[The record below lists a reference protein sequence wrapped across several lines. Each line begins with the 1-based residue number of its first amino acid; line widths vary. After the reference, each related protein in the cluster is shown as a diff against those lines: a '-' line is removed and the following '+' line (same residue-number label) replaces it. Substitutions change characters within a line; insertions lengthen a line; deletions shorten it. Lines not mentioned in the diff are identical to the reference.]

1 MATAAAASAPAQEHS
16 AETPRATLFKHAS
29 ALFALL
35 AVTVGANFLDLGA
48 FNIAVAMLIA
58 LVKGALIVLI
68 FMEVRHRSPLLWM
81 FVGAGFFWLM
91 LLLTLMMG
99 DYVSR
104 PVLQPN
110 WVHRTGPTNHV
121 EFPAGDVDK

>member
-1 MATAAAASAPAQEHS
+1 MATAAVSAHAKDHS
-16 AETPRATLFKHAS
+16 AETPRSTLVKNAG
-29 ALFALL
+29 ALFVLL
-35 AVTVGANFLDLGA
+35 AVTVGANYLDLGP

-110 WVHRTGPTNHV
+110 WLNRTGPTNHV
-121 EFPAGDVDK
+121 EFPAGNVDK